1 VVYLQTAGLCP
12 TVFESDVVLSKKSEE
27 FKRMVS
33 LADAPVNLFGSEIP
47 SVEDLKKLWQFVNAS
62 ESNRIKFAEEANKQS
77 NTVTQGIALLFCG
90 QPAAAV
96 EKLEKGKD
104 CLQKHFMLGYA
115 YRSLKEYDKAQ
126 DAFDTAAKQSDG
138 ITAVLEKVETLRRA
152 ADYDKAMK
160 LLKDCG
166 NFENVSAEYHYQ
178 LGKLLDTQ
186 GQYDAAVE
194 NYEKAVKLDSGHT
207 KSLFQ
212 LAYSFDL
219 RGDEE
224 TALQYYKT
232 LIKIAPAHV
241 NALLNLAVLYE
252 DRGDYDNAYACVES
266 VLKSH
271 PNHTKA
277 NLFMKDIES
286 SMVMVYDEEREKR
299 KDRHN
304 KTLEIPISDFE
315 LSVRS
320 RNCLKKMN
328 IITLGDLLRTTEAE
342 LLSYKNFGETS
353 LHEIKKILE
362 TKGLRLGMALE
373 DKAGAAKPLDPEI
386 ASQASPEL
394 LQKAISD
401 LELSVRARR
410 ALDRLGVK
418 TVLELI
424 NKTEAELLG
433 CKNFGVTS
441 LNEIKERLTE
451 FGLSLRKLE

>member
-1 VVYLQTAGLCP
+1 
-12 TVFESDVVLSKKSEE
+12 
-27 FKRMVS
+27 MVS
-33 LADAPVNLFGSEIP
+33 LADAPVNLFGGTLP
-47 SVEDLKKLWQFVNAS
+47 SIEDIKKLWQYVNAS
-62 ESNRIKFAEEANKQS
+62 ELNRIKFCKEAEKQ
-77 NTVTQGIALLFCG
+77 TDAIVRGIALLMCG
-90 QPAAAV
+90 DSTEAV
-96 EKLEKGKD
+96 EQLSKGKD
-104 CLQKHFMLGYA
+104 CLQKHYMLGCA
-115 YRSLKEYDKAQ
+115 YRSLKNYDKALKQ
-126 DAFDTAAKQSDG
+126 FDLAAKESDG
-138 ITAVLEKVETLRRA
+138 VVAALEKTETYRQA
-152 ADYDKAMK
+152 GDYDNATKA
-160 LLKDCG
+160 LKDCG

-178 LGKLLDTQ
+178 LGKLQDAQ
-186 GQYDAAVE
+186 GEYEQAVD

-212 LAYSFDL
+212 LAYSYDL

-224 TALQYYKT
+224 ITISYYKE
-232 LIKIAPAHV
+232 LVKNAPAHV

-252 DRGDYDNAYACVES
+252 DMGEYDKAYACVES
-266 VLKSH
+266 VLNSH

-277 NLFMKDIES
+277 LLFRKDIES
-286 SMVMVYDEEREKR
+286 SMVMIYDEEREKR
-299 KDRHN
+299 KDRHH

-328 IITLGDLLRTTEAE
+328 INTLGDLLRTSEPE

-353 LHEIKKILE
+353 LYEIKKILDM
-362 TKGLRLGMALE
+362 KGLRLGMALE
-373 DKAGAAKPLDPEI
+373 DKNAATKPIDPDI

-394 LQKAISD
+394 LQKSMSD
-401 LELSVRARR
+401 LKLSVRARR

-441 LNEIKERLTE
+441 LNEIKERITDL
-451 FGLSLRKLE
+451 GLSLRKLE

>member
-1 VVYLQTAGLCP
+1 
-12 TVFESDVVLSKKSEE
+12 
-27 FKRMVS
+27 MVS
-33 LADAPVNLFGSEIP
+33 LADAPVNLFGAEIP
-47 SVEDLKKLWQFVNAS
+47 SFENIKKLWQFVNSS
-62 ESNRIKFAEEANKQS
+62 ELNRMRFTEEAGKQS
-77 NTVTQGIALLFCG
+77 DPLVQGIALLLCG
-90 QPAAAV
+90 KTNAAA
-96 EKLEKGKD
+96 EKLNDGKE
-104 CLQKHFMLGYA
+104 CVQKRFMQGYA
-115 YRSLKEYDKAQ
+115 YRSLKQYDKALK
-126 DAFDTAAKQSDG
+126 AFEAAAKQSDG
-138 ITAVLEKVETLRRA
+138 ITAVLEQIETHRQA
-152 ADYDKAMK
+152 GNYDQAMK

-186 GQYDAAVE
+186 GDYDKAVDQ
-194 NYEKAVKLDSGHT
+194 YEKAVSLDGSHT

-224 TALQYYKT
+224 MAVSYYKA
-232 LIKIAPAHV
+232 LIKAAPAHV

-252 DRGDYDNAYACVES
+252 DLGEYEKAMGCVES
-266 VLKSH
+266 VLQSH
-271 PNHTKA
+271 PNHAKA
-277 NLFMKDIES
+277 LLFCKDIES
-286 SMVMVYDEEREKR
+286 SMVMIYDEEREKR

-353 LHEIKKILE
+353 LYEIKKILDM
-362 TKGLRLGMALE
+362 KSLRLGMALE
-373 DKAGAAKPLDPEI
+373 DKSGSAKPLDPEI
-386 ASQASPEL
+386 ANQASPEL
-394 LQKAISD
+394 LHKSIGEM
-401 LELSVRARR
+401 ELSVRARR

-418 TVLELI
+418 SILELI

-441 LNEIKERLTE
+441 LNEIKERLTDL
-451 FGLSLRKLE
+451 GLSLRKLE

>member
-1 VVYLQTAGLCP
+1 
-12 TVFESDVVLSKKSEE
+12 
-27 FKRMVS
+27 MVS
-33 LADAPVNLFGSEIP
+33 LADAPVNLFGAEIP
-47 SVEDLKKLWQFVNAS
+47 SLEDIKKLWQFVNSS
-62 ESNRIKFAEEANKQS
+62 ERNRIKFAEEAAKQS
-77 NTVTQGIALLFCG
+77 NALVQGIALLLCG
-90 QPAAAV
+90 KPGEAV
-96 EKLEKGKD
+96 GKLNKGKD

-115 YRSLKEYDKAQ
+115 YRHLKEYDKAL
-126 DAFDTAAKQSDG
+126 DAFDMAAKQSDG
-138 ITAVLEKVETLRRA
+138 ITAVLEKVETSRQA
-152 ADYDKAMK
+152 GDYDKAMK
-160 LLKDCG
+160 LLKDCS

-178 LGKLLDTQ
+178 MGKLLDAQ
-186 GQYDAAVE
+186 GEYNEAVE
-194 NYEKAVKLDSGHT
+194 NYTKAVKLDNGHT

-224 TALQYYKT
+224 AAVNYYKT
-232 LIKIAPAHV
+232 LIKTAPAHV
-241 NALLNLAVLYE
+241 NALLNLAILYE
-252 DRGDYDNAYACVES
+252 DMSDYDKAIACVES
-266 VLKSH
+266 VLQSH

-277 NLFMKDIES
+277 ILFQKDIES
-286 SMVMVYDEEREKR
+286 SMVMIYDEEREKR

-328 IITLGDLLRTTEAE
+328 IITLGDLLRTSEAE

-353 LHEIKKILE
+353 LHEIKKILD
-362 TKGLRLGMALE
+362 TKSLRLGMALE
-373 DKAGAAKPLDPEI
+373 DKSGTIKPIDPEI

-394 LQKAISD
+394 LQKPIGD

-418 TVLELI
+418 TILELI

>member
-1 VVYLQTAGLCP
+1 
-12 TVFESDVVLSKKSEE
+12 
-27 FKRMVS
+27 MVS
-33 LADAPVNLFGSEIP
+33 LADAPVNLFGAEIP
-47 SVEDLKKLWQFVNAS
+47 SIEDIKKLGQFVNSS
-62 ESNRIKFAEEANKQS
+62 ELNRITFAEEADKQS
-77 NTVTQGIALLFCG
+77 NPLVQGIALLLCG
-90 QPAAAV
+90 KPSEAV
-96 EKLEKGKD
+96 EKLNKGKD
-104 CLQKHFMLGYA
+104 CLQKDFMLGAA
-115 YRSLKEYDKAQ
+115 YRRLKEYDKAL
-126 DAFDTAAKQSDG
+126 DAFDKAAKQSDG
-138 ITAVLEKVETLRRA
+138 ITTVLEKVETYRQA
-152 ADYDKAMK
+152 GDFDKGMK
-160 LLKDCG
+160 LLKDSS

-178 LGKLLDTQ
+178 MGKLLDAL
-186 GQYDAAVE
+186 GDYDQAVE
-194 NYEKAVKLDSGHT
+194 NYDKAVQLDNSHT

-224 TALQYYKT
+224 TAVNYYKM
-232 LIKIAPAHV
+232 LIKTAPAHV
-241 NALLNLAVLYE
+241 NGLLNLAVLHE
-252 DRGDYDNAYACVES
+252 DMGEYDKAIACVES
-266 VLKSH
+266 VLNSH
-271 PNHTKA
+271 PNHAKA
-277 NLFMKDIES
+277 ILFQKDIES

-353 LHEIKKILE
+353 LYEIKKILDI
-362 TKGLRLGMALE
+362 KGLRLGMALE
-373 DKAGAAKPLDPEI
+373 DKSSASMPIDPEI

-394 LQKAISD
+394 LQKPMGE

-418 TVLELI
+418 TILELI

-441 LNEIKERLTE
+441 LNEIKERLTDL
-451 FGLSLRKLE
+451 GLSLRKLE

>member
-1 VVYLQTAGLCP
+1 
-12 TVFESDVVLSKKSEE
+12 
-27 FKRMVS
+27 MVS
-33 LADAPVNLFGSEIP
+33 LADAPVNLFGAEIP
-47 SVEDLKKLWQFVNAS
+47 SFDDIKKLWQFVNSS
-62 ESNRIKFAEEANKQS
+62 EANRMKFAEEAARQGDPL
-77 NTVTQGIALLFCG
+77 VQGIALLLCG
-90 QPAAAV
+90 QPKRAV
-96 EKLEKGKD
+96 EKLNAGKD
-104 CLQKHFMLGYA
+104 CVQKQFMLGYA
-115 YRSLKEYDKAQ
+115 CRVLKQYDKALK
-126 DAFDTAAKQSDG
+126 AFEQAAKQSDG
-138 ITAVLEKVETLRRA
+138 VVAVLEQVETQRLA
-152 ADYDKAMK
+152 GNYEQADK
-160 LLKDCG
+160 LLKDCA

-178 LGKLLDTQ
+178 TGKLLDAQ
-186 GQYDAAVE
+186 GEYDNAVE
-194 NYEKAVKLDSGHT
+194 QYEKALSLDSNHT

-224 TALQYYKT
+224 LAVSYYKSLT
-232 LIKIAPAHV
+232 KAVPAHT

-252 DRGDYDNAYACVES
+252 DMNEYEKAMTCVES

-277 NLFMKDIES
+277 LLFHKDIES

-353 LHEIKKILE
+353 LYEIKKILDM
-362 TKGLRLGMALE
+362 KNLRLGMALE
-373 DKAGAAKPLDPEI
+373 DKAGAGKPIDPEI

-394 LQKAISD
+394 LQKSIGD
-401 LELSVRARR
+401 MELSVRARR

-418 TVLELI
+418 SILELI

-441 LNEIKERLTE
+441 LNEIKERLTDL
-451 FGLSLRKLE
+451 GLSLRKLE

>member
-1 VVYLQTAGLCP
+1 
-12 TVFESDVVLSKKSEE
+12 
-27 FKRMVS
+27 MVS
-33 LADAPVNLFGSEIP
+33 LTDAPVNLFGAEVP
-47 SVEDLKKLWQFVNAS
+47 SFEDIKKLWQFVNSS
-62 ESNRIKFAEEANKQS
+62 ELNRIRFTEEANKQS
-77 NTVTQGIALLFCG
+77 DSLLQGIALMLCSRTG
-90 QPAAAV
+90 EALD
-96 EKLEKGKD
+96 KLSKGRD
-104 CLQKHFMLGYA
+104 CLQKQFMLGYA
-115 YRSLKEYDKAQ
+115 YRSLKEYDKAIE
-126 DAFDTAAKQSDG
+126 AFERAAKESDG
-138 ITAVLEKVETLRRA
+138 ITAVLEQVQTYRQAGNYE
-152 ADYDKAMK
+152 KAR
-160 LLKDCG
+160 LLLSNCG

-178 LGKLLDTQ
+178 MGKLMDAE
-186 GQYDAAVE
+186 GEYDKAVE
-194 NYEKAVKLDSGHT
+194 NYEKAINLDGGHA

-219 RGDEE
+219 RGEEE
-224 TALQYYKT
+224 TAVNYYKQ
-232 LIKIAPAHV
+232 LVKAVPAHV

-252 DRGDYDNAYACVES
+252 DMAEYEKAMACVES
-266 VLKSH
+266 VLLSH

-277 NLFMKDIES
+277 RLFRKDIES

-373 DKAGAAKPLDPEI
+373 DKSGAAKPLDPEI
-386 ASQASPEL
+386 ASKASPEL
-394 LQKAISD
+394 LQKPIGD

-441 LNEIKERLTE
+441 LNEIKERLTD

>member
-1 VVYLQTAGLCP
+1 
-12 TVFESDVVLSKKSEE
+12 
-27 FKRMVS
+27 MVS
-33 LADAPVNLFGSEIP
+33 LTDAPVNLFGAEIP
-47 SVEDLKKLWQFVNAS
+47 SIENIKKLWQFVNSS
-62 ESNRIKFAEEANKQS
+62 EQKRLKFAEEAGKQS
-77 NTVTQGIALLFCG
+77 DALIQGIALLLCG
-90 QPAAAV
+90 QTGRAV
-96 EKLEKGKD
+96 EKLNEGKD
-104 CLQKHFMLGYA
+104 CLQKHFMLGHA
-115 YRSLKEYDKAQ
+115 YRNLRHFDKAIE
-126 DAFDTAAKQSDG
+126 AFDAAAKQSDG
-138 ITAVLEKVETLRRA
+138 ITAVLEKAETQRRA
-152 ADYDKAMK
+152 GHYDQAVK
-160 LLKDCG
+160 LLNDCA

-178 LGKLLDTQ
+178 MGKLMDAQ
-186 GQYDAAVE
+186 GNYDKAVE
-194 NYEKAVKLDSGHT
+194 NYEKAVNLDAGHT

-219 RGDEE
+219 RGNEE
-224 TALQYYKT
+224 MAVTYYKA
-232 LIKIAPAHV
+232 LIKAAPAHV

-252 DRGDYDNAYACVES
+252 DLGEYEKAMACVES
-266 VLKSH
+266 VLQSH
-271 PNHTKA
+271 PNHAKA
-277 NLFMKDIES
+277 LLFQKDIES
-286 SMVMVYDEEREKR
+286 SMVMIYDEEREKR

-353 LHEIKKILE
+353 LYEIKKILD
-362 TKGLRLGMALE
+362 TKNLRLGMALE
-373 DKAGAAKPLDPEI
+373 DKAGSAKPLDPEI

-394 LQKAISD
+394 LQKTIGE

-418 TVLELI
+418 SILELI